1 VEQRGCVTNVQS
13 VPQPQITLI
22 RALGRWSL
30 VALTLNSMVGRAV
43 FGLPAV
49 IAGLLGKFSTLAVV
63 IAGAVMGVIMACFA
77 GVASRFSESG
87 GPYLYGRTAFGRLV
101 GILVGWTL
109 YLAQAA
115 APAANANLFV
125 VYLAEFWPGV
135 LLPLPRFRCATGNPR
150 WSTSSRFAKF
160 LPLLLVIVAGM
171 LVMIVRPAASSPS
184 IAATSDSWL
193 KALVLLVFAYGDSRA
208 DSCR

>member
-1 VEQRGCVTNVQS
+1 MEQRGCVTNVQS

-135 LLPLPRFRCATGNPR
+135 LLPLPRFLALTMLIGLL
-150 WSTSSRFAKF
+150 TSINLLGVRQGIHAGQHLHDLRSSFPF
-160 LPLLLVIVAGM
+160 SSSLLPEC
-171 LVMIVRPAASSPS
+171 SS
-184 IAATSDSWL
+184 
-193 KALVLLVFAYGDSRA
+193 
-208 DSCR
+208 

>member
-1 VEQRGCVTNVQS
+1 
-13 VPQPQITLI
+13 
-22 RALGRWSL
+22 
-30 VALTLNSMVGRAV
+30 MVGRAV

-135 LLPLPRFRCATGNPR
+135 LLPLPRFLALTILIGLL
-150 WSTSSRFAKF
+150 TSINLLGVRQGIHAGQHLHDLRSSFPF
-160 LPLLLVIVAGM
+160 SSSLLPEC
-171 LVMIVRPAASSPS
+171 SS
-184 IAATSDSWL
+184 
-193 KALVLLVFAYGDSRA
+193 
-208 DSCR
+208 